1 MKKILPIISILG
13 ISGALVG
20 CSNTMEV
27 SNPNIKEN
35 VDLFNTEVQNYAEV
49 NTKKIN
55 TTTMNKYNISLATSL
70 DEDLTQDIESQITTL
85 EEIHAD
91 DSNDII
97 TEESSIENDDTVNDE
112 YTEIKSTEDTA
123 TTKNEN
129 ISTLYAL
136 SADIED
142 SCDEFCELKEEVTDA
157 ILETQNLINKIQ
169 SNEIELTGEQRMFIT
184 EQSMQLKYLAK
195 ELANATTELSI
206 QLSDLNQIM
215 KANNQDI
222 DSISLKYLII
232 LDNLMNGNEMLQNGL
247 NNLNLMNQTFGMNE
261 RIAPNNRGR
270 ILYGFRQNDEP
281 PIIKDYI
288 IDENGEIIENQPQE
302 SEQNPELEVIN
313 ENKNNIDTYSNTNL
327 NTNLDTYRNNNLP
340 RNIDSFFNT
349 ALLDNEFMYG
359 NGGYGYGL
367 GYGANPY
374 MSQYSNYEQNNE
386 QNATNSVEI
395 NQNTQDN
402 QQAENK
408 THDEQKQ
415 EKRFKLTKN
424 IDTYRDENTPDLKV
438 RFQNIKNNI
447 TGFFNKF
454 KKGGIED
461 KIQRPVYKYDEE
473 KSQG

>member
-1 MKKILPIISILG
+1 MKKILPIFSILG